1 MGIDYQALK
10 TEIDTDPLAV
20 GYSGLTDQQ
29 VADSLNVRDGTYT
42 YQRPVM
48 SGKEVKEAF
57 TLAGEWAAIGPE
69 GRSEILS
76 MCNRDDLDPFGVDA
90 LIFLQAVGSNAP
102 TAQAT
107 LVASREPN
115 ASRAFNQGITSG
127 IAEDVTAVDV
137 DTARRGTV

>member
-1 MGIDYQALK
+1 MDYIALK
-10 TEIDTDPLAV
+10 AEIDNDPLAV

-42 YQRPVM
+42 YQRPTM

-57 TLAGEWAAIGPE
+57 TVSAEWTAIGPE
-69 GRSEILS
+69 GRAEILS

-90 LIFLQAVGSNAP
+90 IIFQQATGANAP
-102 TAQAT
+102 TAQST
-107 LVASREPN
+107 LVAARQPN
-115 ASRAFNQGITSG
+115 VSRAFEISITTN
-127 IAEDVTAVDV
+127 INEDVNAVDV